1 MGVGD
6 PHICYG
12 FDYRIA
18 VVREPSCV
26 AGREEVLPLSEG
38 DVVVEVVF
46 VFETGADAGTVTEAR
61 TTVSGILGGRYPV
74 QGYNAPVRLYCF
86 AFCMAAPRFL
96 ER

>member
-12 FDYRIA
+12 FDYGIA

-26 AGREEVLPLSEG
+26 AGGEEVLPLGEG
-38 DVVVEVVF
+38 DVIVEMVF
-46 VFETGADAGTVTEAR
+46 VFETGADAGTVAEAG
-61 TTVSGILGGRYPV
+61 TTVSEILGWKYPV